1 MVAEIGE
8 NGTMTMRGVPAA
20 DASAG
25 RASFSA
31 GEAPAP
37 SGAGRP
43 AADAGAA
50 PAGAGGPER
59 AGSAGAGGPGGVLA
73 AGNADEALE
82 AAVARARAGA
92 ATGLRACVV
101 TASAEQAAA
110 VRRRLAADGGALGVE
125 ALPWGL
131 WLADRWELWG
141 DGRRLAG
148 EGERLVL
155 AAAVLDEAL
164 GCEATPGRVALLA
177 DLVAEDLPALLDGER
192 RGPGLA
198 PDEERLLAAA
208 ARYADELAARGLA
221 EPSEACALLAEAL
234 GGATA
239 GALRGGDAEGSG
251 SPCSAARSA
260 ADGKRP
266 GDLGPAA
273 AVAAEGARASG
284 AARGIAGDD
293 TRASGAARAAEA
305 VIVLGMEADE
315 LSRPQAALLDALG
328 ATRVENGRATAR
340 PAPRA
345 PELAALLD
353 ALYRPDPAHPV
364 EPAGALRCAFPTGAT
379 VEGRLIA
386 DEALALAREAA
397 AAAGDLAGL
406 SSGGAAVAGE
416 PSGDRVASAGGAAGV
431 GGESA
436 GSPAARIAA
445 PGDAAD
451 SRGVARV
458 AVPGAPLVAVAALDP
473 EALFADYADEL
484 AAGGAAVALEA
495 SVPLGRTEAGR
506 FLLALGDAL
515 GADEGRL
522 AADAAA
528 DAALGAASGVWCGA
542 AFGADR
548 AWRRD
553 RLTSPEAVC
562 AGLGALDAEALAPA
576 VDALAAGRLSQ
587 GVDALAAA
595 LLARA
600 RGEGERAA
608 AAAALAPVLA
618 AAPAAEAE
626 GLSFS
631 RLMALLSGRAV
642 PLSLRVEPAPASDG
656 AALAGADDAPA
667 PDEAGVPRRADV
679 PDGPAA
685 PDVLASAPGA
695 PDAPAGATLPR
706 RVPAPAGRPAP
717 PVILLTTLE
726 RAARLAPGAA
736 HGLLVC
742 GLNSAERPV
751 RPEEG
756 ARRTLLAKLG
766 AARPADALAVQR
778 RRFRDAVEAA
788 RAAVVLERALNAVG
802 AEPRYPAT
810 LFEEAVDCYRADLR
824 SDAGMDR
831 DLAIP
836 EALVPFAR
844 TLAESRFVYGAC
856 GTDEQPAG
864 LVAPLPP
871 TGAIGEALA
880 PFITLPRGPASV
892 TREGLDLSPSAIESY
907 LDCPY
912 RWFLQRRLA
921 LEGPDEGFGSLERGT
936 FVHEMLQSF
945 YLRLREEGEPRV
957 TEANR
962 DRAVALLDAVFDE
975 ACASQALRKPGHRY
989 VPLDRHERDLR
1000 AGLLP
1005 KLERYVAAE
1014 AAFLPGFVPTYL
1026 EWDYG
1031 RGGDVPY
1038 AGHWLTGTVDRIDVD
1053 AEGRAVVIDYKTS
1066 LGPVYHL
1073 HGRDEEPGGAFALP
1087 RRTQALVYA
1096 RVAEQLLGVR
1106 VVAALYVN
1114 PLRQA
1119 VAGAFDGRSLDA
1131 AAVPGLDPERSR
1143 VPYGPVGSFAELLD
1157 RVEEEVARR
1166 LASLAA
1172 GDVRPAPS
1180 DKEACRWCSAV
1191 ACERRL

>member
-8 NGTMTMRGVPAA
+8 NGTAATRGA
-20 DASAG
+20 
-25 RASFSA
+25 
-31 GEAPAP
+31 
-37 SGAGRP
+37 
-43 AADAGAA
+43 
-50 PAGAGGPER
+50 
-59 AGSAGAGGPGGVLA
+59 GGVLA
-73 AGNADEALE
+73 AGNADEALD

-92 ATGLRACVV
+92 AAGLRACVV

-148 EGERLVL
+148 AGERLVL

-164 GCEATPGRVALLA
+164 GREATPGRVALLA
-177 DLVAEDLPALLDGER
+177 DLVAEDLPALLDEER
-192 RGPGLA
+192 RVPSLA

-208 ARYADELAARGLA
+208 SRYADELAARGLA
-221 EPSEACALLAEAL
+221 EPSEACELLAEAL
-234 GGATA
+234 GG
-239 GALRGGDAEGSG
+239 DE
-251 SPCSAARSA
+251 
-260 ADGKRP
+260 D
-266 GDLGPAA
+266 
-273 AVAAEGARASG
+273 V
-284 AARGIAGDD
+284 
-293 TRASGAARAAEA
+293 
-305 VIVLGMEADE
+305 VVLGMEADE
-315 LSRPQAALLDALG
+315 LSRPQAALLEALG
-328 ATRVENGRATAR
+328 ATRVENGRETAR
-340 PAPRA
+340 TAPRA
-345 PELAALLD
+345 VELTALLNV
-353 ALYRPDPAHPV
+353 LYRPDPAHPV
-364 EPAGALRCAFPTGAT
+364 EPTGALRCAFPTGAT

-386 DEALALAREAA
+386 DEALALAREVAA
-397 AAAGDLAGL
+397 AAAGEAALSEGGSAAGGL
-406 SSGGAAVAGE
+406 TGDPSAQPAGAA
-416 PSGDRVASAGGAAGV
+416 
-431 GGESA
+431 
-436 GSPAARIAA
+436 
-445 PGDAAD
+445 DAAAEGAVRESGRGD
-451 SRGVARV
+451 SAPADG
-458 AVPGAPLVAVAALDP
+458 PLVAVAALDP

-484 AAGGAAVALEA
+484 AARGAAVALEA

-506 FLLALGDAL
+506 LLLALGDVL
-515 GADEGRL
+515 GADEGRP

-542 AFGADR
+542 AFRADR

-562 AGLGALDAEALAPA
+562 ADLGALDPEALAPV
-576 VDALAAGRLSQ
+576 VDDLAAGRLSQ
-587 GVDALAAA
+587 GVGALAAA
-595 LLARA
+595 LMARA

-608 AAAALAPVLA
+608 TAAALAPVLA

-631 RLMALLSGRAV
+631 RLMALLVGRAV
-642 PLSLRVEPAPASDG
+642 PLSLRVDPAPA
-656 AALAGADDAPA
+656 ADDAVPA
-667 PDEAGVPRRADV
+667 AATDDASASEAAGAPHHAVASGDV
-679 PDGPAA
+679 PA
-685 PDVLASAPGA
+685 
-695 PDAPAGATLPR
+695 
-706 RVPAPAGRPAP
+706 PAP

-736 HGLLVC
+736 HGLMVC

-766 AARPADALAVQR
+766 AARPVDALAAQR

-788 RAAVVLERALNAVG
+788 RAVVVLERALNAVG

-836 EALVPFAR
+836 EALAPFAR

-856 GTDEQPAG
+856 GADEQPAA
-864 LVAPLPP
+864 LVAPAPP

-912 RWFLQRRLA
+912 RWFVQRRLA
-921 LEGPDEGFGSLERGT
+921 LEEPDEGFGSLERGT
-936 FVHEMLQSF
+936 FVHEVLQDF

-962 DRAVALLDAVFDE
+962 ERALALLGAVFDR

-989 VPLDRHERDLR
+989 VPLDRRERDLR

-1014 AAFLPGFVPTYL
+1014 AAFLPGFAPTHL
-1026 EWDYG
+1026 EWAYG
-1031 RGGDVPY
+1031 QDGGVPY
-1038 AGHWLTGTVDRIDVD
+1038 AGHWLVGTVDRIDVD
-1053 AEGRAVVIDYKTS
+1053 TEGRAVVIDYKTS
-1066 LGPVYHL
+1066 LGPAYHL

-1087 RRTQALVYA
+1087 RRMQALIYA
-1096 RVAEQLLGVR
+1096 RVAERLLGVS
-1106 VVAALYVN
+1106 VVATLYVN

-1157 RVEEEVARR
+1157 LAEEEVARR

-1180 DKEACRWCSAV
+1180 DKDACRWCPAV

>member
-8 NGTMTMRGVPAA
+8 NGAAATRGA
-20 DASAG
+20 
-25 RASFSA
+25 
-31 GEAPAP
+31 
-37 SGAGRP
+37 
-43 AADAGAA
+43 
-50 PAGAGGPER
+50 
-59 AGSAGAGGPGGVLA
+59 GGVLA
-73 AGNADEALE
+73 AGNADEALD

-92 ATGLRACVV
+92 AAGLRACVV

-148 EGERLVL
+148 VGERLVL

-164 GCEATPGRVALLA
+164 GREATPGRVALLA
-177 DLVAEDLPALLDGER
+177 DLVAEDLPALLDEGR
-192 RGPGLA
+192 RVPSLA

-208 ARYADELAARGLA
+208 SRYADELAARGLA
-221 EPSEACALLAEAL
+221 EPSEACELLAEAL
-234 GGATA
+234 GG
-239 GALRGGDAEGSG
+239 D
-251 SPCSAARSA
+251 
-260 ADGKRP
+260 
-266 GDLGPAA
+266 
-273 AVAAEGARASG
+273 
-284 AARGIAGDD
+284 
-293 TRASGAARAAEA
+293 EA
-305 VIVLGMEADE
+305 VVVLGMEADE
-315 LSRPQAALLDALG
+315 LSRPQAALLEALG
-328 ATRVENGRATAR
+328 ATRVENGRETAR
-340 PAPRA
+340 TAPRA
-345 PELAALLD
+345 TELTALLNV
-353 ALYRPDPAHPV
+353 LYRPDPAHPV
-364 EPAGALRCAFPTGAT
+364 EPTGALRCAFPTGAT

-397 AAAGDLAGL
+397 AAAAADAANAQ
-406 SSGGAAVAGE
+406 GAA
-416 PSGDRVASAGGAAGV
+416 
-431 GGESA
+431 
-436 GSPAARIAA
+436 PAD
-445 PGDAAD
+445 G
-451 SRGVARV
+451 
-458 AVPGAPLVAVAALDP
+458 PLVAVAALDP

-484 AAGGAAVALEA
+484 VARSVAVALEA

-506 FLLALGDAL
+506 LLLALGDVL
-515 GADEGRL
+515 GADEGRP

-528 DAALGAASGVWCGA
+528 DAALGAASGVWCGV
-542 AFGADR
+542 AFRADR

-562 AGLGALDAEALAPA
+562 ADLGALDPEALAP
-576 VDALAAGRLSQ
+576 VVGDLAAGRLSQ
-587 GVDALAAA
+587 GVGALAAA
-595 LLARA
+595 LMARA

-608 AAAALAPVLA
+608 TAAALAPVLA

-631 RLMALLSGRAV
+631 RLMALLAGRAV
-642 PLSLRVEPAPASDG
+642 PLSLRVDPAPA
-656 AALAGADDAPA
+656 ADDA
-667 PDEAGVPRRADV
+667 
-679 PDGPAA
+679 
-685 PDVLASAPGA
+685 
-695 PDAPAGATLPR
+695 APAGAPH
-706 RVPAPAGRPAP
+706 RVDAPDALVAPASGDAPAP

-736 HGLLVC
+736 HGLMVC

-766 AARPADALAVQR
+766 AARPVDALAAQR

-788 RAAVVLERALNAVG
+788 RAVVVLERALNAVG

-836 EALVPFAR
+836 EALAPFAR

-856 GTDEQPAG
+856 GADEQPAA
-864 LVAPLPP
+864 LVAPVPP

-912 RWFLQRRLA
+912 RWFVQRRLA
-921 LEGPDEGFGSLERGT
+921 LEEPDEGFGSLERGT
-936 FVHEMLQSF
+936 FVHEVLQDF

-962 DRAVALLDAVFDE
+962 ERALALLGAVFDR

-989 VPLDRHERDLR
+989 VPLDRRERDLR

-1014 AAFLPGFVPTYL
+1014 AAFLPGFAPTHL
-1026 EWDYG
+1026 EWAYG
-1031 RGGDVPY
+1031 QDGGVPY
-1038 AGHWLTGTVDRIDVD
+1038 AGHWLVGTVDRIDVD

-1066 LGPVYHL
+1066 LGPAYHL
-1073 HGRDEEPGGAFALP
+1073 HGRDEEPDGAFALP
-1087 RRTQALVYA
+1087 RRMQALIYA
-1096 RVAEQLLGVR
+1096 RVAERLLGVS
-1106 VVAALYVN
+1106 VVATLYVN

-1157 RVEEEVARR
+1157 LAEEEVARR

-1180 DKEACRWCSAV
+1180 DKDACRWCPAV